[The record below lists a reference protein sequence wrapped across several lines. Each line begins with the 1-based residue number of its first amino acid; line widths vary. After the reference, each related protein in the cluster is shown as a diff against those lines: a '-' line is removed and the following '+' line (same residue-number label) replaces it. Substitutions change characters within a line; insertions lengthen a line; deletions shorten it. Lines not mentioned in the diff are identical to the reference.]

1 MVTTISQSKMT
12 IKIPRATAR
21 DGVVVLPLKEY
32 RDLQARAVP
41 TYYLTGKKAK
51 ELDKLVE
58 DSLREYRAGKTI
70 KASSLKEAIQ
80 IYERQQKRQRR
91 I

>member
-32 RDLQARAVP
+32 RELQARTVP
-41 TYYLTGKKAK
+41 TYYLTGQAA
-51 ELDKLVE
+51 EDLDREVE
-58 DSLREYRAGKTI
+58 EALQEDREGKTRQIKSLRDLR
-70 KASSLKEAIQ
+70 
-80 IYERQQKRQRR
+80 
-91 I
+91 